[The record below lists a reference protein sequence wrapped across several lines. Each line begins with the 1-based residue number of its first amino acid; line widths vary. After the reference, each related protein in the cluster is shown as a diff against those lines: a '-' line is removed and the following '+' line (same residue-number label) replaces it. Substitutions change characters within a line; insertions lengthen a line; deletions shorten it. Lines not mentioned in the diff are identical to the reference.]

1 MKIIREETKILEV
14 SNFMDLDKERRK
26 DLGLL
31 IKDFWRNVLMLT
43 V

>member
-14 SNFMDLDKERRK
+14 SNFMDLDKEGRK

-31 IKDFWRNVLMLT
+31 MKDF
-43 V
+43 

>member
-31 IKDFWRNVLMLT
+31 IKDF
-43 V
+43 